1 MTSMET
7 KASSPGL
14 SIDDLCKIRKVGTP
28 LLSPAGNEVVYHVS
42 VADIDQN
49 DRHDL
54 MTLLLADG
62 TKTILGRGT
71 AHCWSPNGEEVLF
84 EDESGAL
91 HIYSIQTTKSRF
103 LAQREDSAYFFNH
116 LADKNCIWSPDG
128 KYIAY
133 LSADQSETT
142 PENDGFRVFNDLLYK
157 SKGGCG
163 RPVYADHA
171 YTHIYLI
178 PAAGGS
184 PTLLT
189 PGQYNEHSI
198 TWAPDSQHIAFVSNR
213 TSRPDDMQQSN
224 VWKIDIHTQTVTQ
237 LTDHQGLVYQPTWS
251 PDGAYIAFLAVSGAF
266 GTNDSTAEE
275 THIALTTPSGDHFRF
290 ITKAFDRRIEHI
302 RWHPSGK
309 YIYFTAGD
317 RGHTSIYRVSIDKEQ
332 VELVQ
337 GGSESIFEFCF
348 DAKGEHF
355 VFTKSDAKHPAELFK
370 TKNQGADIGQIT
382 YENTQWLETKTLQQA
397 ETFWF
402 ESFDGTQVQG

>member
-62 TKTILGRGT
+62 TKTILGRGN

-91 HIYSIQTTKSRF
+91 HIYSIQTTKSCF

-251 PDGAYIAFLAVSGAF
+251 PDGEHIAFLAVSGAF
-266 GTNDSTAEE
+266 EPMTARPR
-275 THIALTTPSGDHFRF
+275 T
-290 ITKAFDRRIEHI
+290 RIS
-302 RWHPSGK
+302 P
-309 YIYFTAGD
+309 
-317 RGHTSIYRVSIDKEQ
+317 
-332 VELVQ
+332 
-337 GGSESIFEFCF
+337 
-348 DAKGEHF
+348 
-355 VFTKSDAKHPAELFK
+355 
-370 TKNQGADIGQIT
+370 
-382 YENTQWLETKTLQQA
+382 
-397 ETFWF
+397 
-402 ESFDGTQVQG
+402 